1 MTATTPTPT
10 PAERV
15 EREGPIRRGIGV
27 WFAVFI
33 GPIGA
38 WAAHLVAVT
47 SLARASCTH
56 TWAGTL
62 SHVVTAIT
70 LAVALA
76 CMALSWRLVRAGG
89 EDAHE
94 DAHDPPGR
102 VRFLGLVGLGIGAFN
117 VALIVLEEV
126 YIVAFHGHSC
136 G

>member
-1 MTATTPTPT
+1 MTTAS

-15 EREGPIRRGIGV
+15 EREGPIRRAVGV

-38 WAAHLVAVT
+38 WAVHLVAAT
-47 SLARASCTH
+47 SLVRASCTH
-56 TWAGTL
+56 PWAETL
-62 SHVVTAIT
+62 SHVITAVT
-70 LAVALA
+70 LAVALG

-89 EDAHE
+89 DAASE
-94 DAHDPPGR
+94 GAHDPPGR
-102 VRFLGLVGLGIGAFN
+102 VRFLGLLGLGIGAFN